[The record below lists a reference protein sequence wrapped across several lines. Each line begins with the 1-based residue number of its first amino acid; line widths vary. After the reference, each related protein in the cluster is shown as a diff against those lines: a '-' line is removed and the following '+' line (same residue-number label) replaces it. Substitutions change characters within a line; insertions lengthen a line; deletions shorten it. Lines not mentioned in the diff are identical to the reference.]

1 MSQAHAGAHREAE
14 VCAEV
19 GVRSQVENN
28 VVAVLAKVDYGV
40 AHLAR
45 ALVLRAVAASVVAL
59 EVTIFDCAI
68 LQLLEG
74 ALLASFHV
82 HVAMDI
88 G

>member
-1 MSQAHAGAHREAE
+1 
-14 VCAEV
+14 
-19 GVRSQVENN
+19 
-28 VVAVLAKVDYGV
+28 
-40 AHLAR
+40 
-45 ALVLRAVAASVVAL
+45 VAL